1 MINTSKLFIIFKT
14 KKKSHITL
22 YKYILAMSLSAVSSP
37 ATSALRGMGSL
48 TVSYINWLALDHP
61 KNIFRAPRLENY

>member
-1 MINTSKLFIIFKT
+1 
-14 KKKSHITL
+14 
-22 YKYILAMSLSAVSSP
+22 MSLSAVSSP

-61 KNIFRAPRLENY
+61 KNMFRAPRLENY